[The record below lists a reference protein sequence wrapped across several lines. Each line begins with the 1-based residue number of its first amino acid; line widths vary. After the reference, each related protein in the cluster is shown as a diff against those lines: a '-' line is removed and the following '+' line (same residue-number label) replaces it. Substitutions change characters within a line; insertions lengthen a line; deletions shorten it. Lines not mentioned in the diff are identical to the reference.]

1 MACAEWDASLDRY
14 LDGELPDA
22 ELAPLEAHLSGCAPC
37 AAEAL
42 RRREF
47 QFAIREAGA
56 EFRPSPAFRA
66 RIERSVRHG
75 RPDARSALR
84 LLPLAAA
91 VLVGAGLLA
100 LRGARSPAAD
110 LGLREAVDLHV
121 TALASTVPLD
131 VLSSDSHT
139 VKPWFEGK
147 LPFTFDLPDLSGSP
161 FELLGGRVVFLD
173 QAPAAQL
180 LLRVRRHRVSVFV
193 VQEREGLPDR
203 SPREETR
210 SFRVASF
217 ASRGLRFL
225 AVADTGAEDLEAL
238 ARYFGAGPPAKRV
251 LIR

>member
-1 MACAEWDASLDRY
+1 MMACAAWDSSLDRY

-22 ELAPLEAHLSGCAPC
+22 EIAALEAHLSGCAPC

-47 QFAIREAGA
+47 QLGIREAGA
-56 EFRPSPAFRA
+56 ELRASPAFRA
-66 RIERSVRHG
+66 RIERTVRRG
-75 RPDARSALR
+75 WPDARATLR

-91 VLVGAGLLA
+91 LLVAAGLLA
-100 LRGARSPAAD
+100 LRGARSPAGD

-147 LPFTFDLPDLSGSP
+147 LPFTFDLPDFSGSP
-161 FELLGGRVVFLD
+161 FELLGGRVVYLD

-180 LLRVRRHRVSVFV
+180 LLRMRRHRISVFV
-193 VQEREGLPDR
+193 LKEREGLADKT
-203 SPREETR
+203 PREATR
-210 SFRVASF
+210 SFRVTSF
-217 ASRGLRFL
+217 ADRGLRFI
-225 AVADTGAEDLEAL
+225 AVADTGPEELEEL
-238 ARYFGAGPPAKRV
+238 ARRLRPIS
-251 LIR
+251 L